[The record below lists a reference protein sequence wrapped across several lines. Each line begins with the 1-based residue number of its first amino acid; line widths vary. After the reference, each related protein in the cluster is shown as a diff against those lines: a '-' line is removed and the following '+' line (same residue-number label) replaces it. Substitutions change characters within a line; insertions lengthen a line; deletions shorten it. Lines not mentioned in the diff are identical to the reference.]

1 MNRSAFCLLLGLQ
14 LSYCKSINKTS
25 VDADDSNTICTEK
38 WENASP
44 VDLCKIY
51 NWFGGLTNLFRKTG
65 EVVSEI
71 EDTFFIPPEY
81 VDGHFGY
88 GDQVKTKKLQK
99 KHSSKT
105 TLSLWQIQEY
115 ADNADISVDYGVDY
129 VAPII
134 KGFLTINRNI

>member
-1 MNRSAFCLLLGLQ
+1 M
-14 LSYCKSINKTS
+14 SINKTS
-25 VDADDSNTICTEK
+25 VDSDASNNSICTEE

-44 VDLCKIY
+44 VNLCKLY

-88 GDQVKTKKLQK
+88 GDQVKTIN
-99 KHSSKT
+99 HKT
-105 TLSLWQIQEY
+105 DFLRTELSM
-115 ADNADISVDYGVDY
+115 ADSRV
-129 VAPII
+129 
-134 KGFLTINRNI
+134 R

>member
-1 MNRSAFCLLLGLQ
+1 MNRSTAFCLLLGLQ
-14 LSYCKSINKTS
+14 LSHCMSINKTS
-25 VDADDSNTICTEK
+25 VSDSVASNNSTICTAE

-71 EDTFFIPPEY
+71 EDNIPTEY

-88 GDQVKTKKLQK
+88 GDQVKTKNFKTNF
-99 KHSSKT
+99 SKT
-105 TLSLWQIQEY
+105 TLYGRFKSMLIMRTSLL
-115 ADNADISVDYGVDY
+115 
-129 VAPII
+129 II
-134 KGFLTINRNI
+134 ESTMLPPSSKVL